1 MNKTENGDVSV
12 MIRELQTDNTQTD
25 SALSDI
31 DNVLNIIEGGNQE
44 PNPQVGEGEV
54 TPPTQEP
61 EGGQDP
67 NLEEE
72 DNDDES
78 TIPNEPVK
86 TNKRYGI
93 KDALNSLVE
102 NGEWEDVSINYGD
115 KTYESISELL
125 EHEKPTRELLDSL
138 TAMQADLR
146 REKFENGYVSVENI
160 DSTRLNLINLIRSG
174 ADYTEMLEYHKQ
186 EVEPALAIDINNSS
200 PEEIERFVADC
211 LDRIDGF
218 PTKYIPAE
226 IAELKKG
233 FKLLEK
239 AEEFKNMI
247 IDNYNEQAQLRIQ
260 EEQENQAR
268 LLEEYNNNVKS
279 FGETLKANQY
289 SDSFI
294 EKATSLRYSID
305 DDGEYHY
312 QKLIRDK
319 FDEDPDFQTRLIHF
333 LLDEDDFIKK
343 ATSKAKLENTKRI
356 MTLNHTL
363 PTRTGGKASNEPVIK
378 NAGDDIFDS
387 IRAAGGHLS

>member
-1 MNKTENGDVSV
+1 MNKTDNGDVSG
-12 MIRELQTDNTQTD
+12 MIRALQTDDNQVD

-31 DNVLNIIEGGNQE
+31 DNVVNIIEGGQGV
-44 PNPQVGEGEV
+44 NPQPTEGGEE
-54 TPPTQEP
+54 TPPTEQPDET
-61 EGGQDP
+61 QAP

-72 DNDDES
+72 DDEGLTTPTES
-78 TIPNEPVK
+78 VK
-86 TNKRYGI
+86 TNKRYGV

-138 TAMQADLR
+138 TAMQAELR
-146 REKFENGYVSVENI
+146 RERFENGYVSVENI

-174 ADYTEMLEYHKQ
+174 ADYSEMLEYHKQ

-200 PEEIERFVADC
+200 SEEIERFVADC
-211 LDRIDGF
+211 LDRIDSL
-218 PTKYIPAE
+218 PVKYIPSE
-226 IAELKKG
+226 IDELKKS
-233 FKLLEK
+233 FKLIEK
-239 AEEFKNMI
+239 AEEFRNMI
-247 IDNYNEQAQLRIQ
+247 IDNYNEQAQLRIA
-260 EEQENQAR
+260 EEQANQAR
-268 LLEEYNNNVKS
+268 LLEEYNQNVKQ

-294 EKATSLRYSID
+294 ERATSLRYSID

-312 QKLIRDK
+312 QKLIKDK
-319 FDEDPDFQTRLIHF
+319 FEEDPDFQTRLIHF

-363 PTRTGGKASNEPVIK
+363 PTRTGGKASNDPVIK

>member
-1 MNKTENGDVSV
+1 MNKTDNGDVSG
-12 MIRELQTDNTQTD
+12 MIRALQTDDNQVD

-31 DNVLNIIEGGNQE
+31 DNVVNIIEGGQGV
-44 PNPQVGEGEV
+44 NPQPTEGGEE
-54 TPPTQEP
+54 TPPTEQPDET
-61 EGGQDP
+61 QDP

-72 DNDDES
+72 DDEGLTTPTES
-78 TIPNEPVK
+78 VK
-86 TNKRYGI
+86 TNKRYGV

-138 TAMQADLR
+138 TAMQAELR

-174 ADYTEMLEYHKQ
+174 ADYSEMLEYHKQ

-200 PEEIERFVADC
+200 SEEIERFVADC
-211 LDRIDGF
+211 LDRIDGL
-218 PTKYIPAE
+218 PVKYIPSE
-226 IAELKKG
+226 IDELKKS
-233 FKLLEK
+233 FKLIEK
-239 AEEFKNMI
+239 AEEFRNMI
-247 IDNYNEQAQLRIQ
+247 IDNYNEQAQLRIA
-260 EEQENQAR
+260 EEQANQAR
-268 LLEEYNNNVKS
+268 LLEEYNQNVKQ

-294 EKATSLRYSID
+294 ERATSLRYSID

-312 QKLIRDK
+312 QKLIKDK
-319 FDEDPDFQTRLIHF
+319 FEEDPDFQTRLIHF

>member
-1 MNKTENGDVSV
+1 MNKTDNGDVSG
-12 MIRELQTDNTQTD
+12 MIRALQTDDNQVD

-31 DNVLNIIEGGNQE
+31 DNVVNIIEGGQGV
-44 PNPQVGEGEV
+44 NPQPTEGGEE
-54 TPPTQEP
+54 TPPTEQPDET
-61 EGGQDP
+61 QDP

-72 DNDDES
+72 DDEGL
-78 TIPNEPVK
+78 TTPTEPVK
-86 TNKRYGI
+86 TNKRYGV

-138 TAMQADLR
+138 TAMQAELR

-174 ADYTEMLEYHKQ
+174 ADYSEMLEYHKQ

-200 PEEIERFVADC
+200 SEEIERFVADC
-211 LDRIDGF
+211 LDRIDGL
-218 PTKYIPAE
+218 PVKYIPSE
-226 IAELKKG
+226 IDELKKS
-233 FKLLEK
+233 FKLIEK
-239 AEEFKNMI
+239 AEEFRNMI
-247 IDNYNEQAQLRIQ
+247 IDNYNEQAQLRIA
-260 EEQENQAR
+260 EEQANQAR
-268 LLEEYNNNVKS
+268 LLEEYNQNVKQ

-294 EKATSLRYSID
+294 ERATSLRYSID

-312 QKLIRDK
+312 QKLIKDK
-319 FDEDPDFQTRLIHF
+319 FEEDPDFQTRLIHF